1 MDNLSSRTEMLI
13 GNDGVERL
21 KHARVLLCG
30 VGGVGG
36 YCLEALLRA
45 GVGEIGILD
54 NDTFSPSNLNRQ
66 ILATVATIGRKKTEV
81 AFERAMSIN
90 PNSKIKIYDMFYL
103 PENADSV
110 NLHDYDYII
119 DAIDTVTA
127 KLELISRAKAS
138 DVPVISCMGTGNK
151 IYTDFVVAD
160 IAETSVCP
168 LCKVMRKELKARGVE
183 KLKVVFSKETPLTP
197 ICAVAENG
205 RHLPGS
211 ISYAPAVAGLIL
223 AGEVIRDL
231 LK

>member
-1 MDNLSSRTEMLI
+1 
-13 GNDGVERL
+13 
-21 KHARVLLCG
+21 
-30 VGGVGG
+30 
-36 YCLEALLRA
+36 
-45 GVGEIGILD
+45 
-54 NDTFSPSNLNRQ
+54 
-66 ILATVATIGRKKTEV
+66 
-81 AFERAMSIN
+81 
-90 PNSKIKIYDMFYL
+90 
-103 PENADSV
+103 
-110 NLHDYDYII
+110 
-119 DAIDTVTA
+119 A

-151 IYTDFVVAD
+151 IYTDFVVCD

-211 ISYAPAVAGLIL
+211 ISYAPAVAGLTL